1 MADAANSRTALRSAS
16 AQVRQ
21 LFASPALPG
30 PSEREGLDLR
40 QILSALYR
48 RKAIIL
54 GCFLLGIAVAE
65 IVVNQF
71 TPRYSA
77 EAAVMLETRKFQ
89 ILNFQSVMS
98 GMQNDF
104 AAVADE
110 VALLNGPTI
119 ASKAAAR
126 LHLEREPEFNPAL
139 RPAPAFDPIGWV
151 RHVISLP
158 FSVSLHFFEKAPP
171 ESKSDEPVRPETPD
185 ATPMGYALMGHVSAA
200 NDGQSYIISIRAQSE
215 NPRLAA
221 DIANAYVDAYL
232 TDQLDA
238 KYEATARA
246 SEWLNS
252 HLADLRKKVEDS
264 EKAVALFQQQ
274 NNLAQ
279 TKGATL
285 TDQQVSELNSQLII
299 ASADVAQQ
307 QSDLQALQAT
317 LRTPGAIET
326 SALVL
331 KAAPIVEK
339 LREQEADLEKQEADL
354 STRYRPEHPT
364 MVNLR
369 AQIADLKN
377 KIGVEARNAM
387 QSLSS
392 TLAAARAR
400 VAALKDAL
408 AKAQQSNGLENT
420 AAVELRELQ
429 READANKALYEN
441 FLNRFKQTSAEQD
454 IQQADARRIATAL
467 PPGGP
472 SYPNKPLFV
481 EFAAMLSLGFGILL
495 AFVLEWIDNGF
506 RSTDQLEHL
515 AGIGTLGLI
524 PATPGGVVPQDLIL
538 DEPVSQYSE
547 SIRSVRAALRYSD
560 IDNPPK
566 IVLVTSSIPSEG
578 KTILS
583 TSLARSVARSGGKA
597 LLIDCDLRRPGVS
610 KLLNATQG
618 PTLLDLFDG
627 TGSADSVI
635 QVDRTSAMHYVA
647 AKTGTSNPQDLLGS
661 QHMRGFLEQMRS
673 RYDLI
678 VLDSPPV
685 LAVSD
690 AVILS
695 HIADKTIFV
704 VRWETTPR
712 AIALG
717 ALKALRTNGGA
728 VAGAVLTRVNIKKH
742 ASYGYGDSAY
752 HYHNYSE
759 YYSQPS

>member
-1 MADAANSRTALRSAS
+1 MSDAAVSRKTLGSAS

-21 LFASPALPG
+21 LFAAPTTPG
-30 PSEREGLDLR
+30 GSQDPEGLDLR
-40 QILSALYR
+40 QLLSALYR
-48 RKAIIL
+48 RKAIIF
-54 GCFLLGIAVAE
+54 GCFVLGVVIAE
-65 IVVNQF
+65 IVVNQY
-71 TPRYSA
+71 TPRYTA
-77 EAAVMLETRKFQ
+77 EADVMLETRKFQ
-89 ILNFQSVMS
+89 ILNFQSVLS
-98 GMQNDF
+98 GMANDT
-104 AAVADE
+104 AAIADE

-126 LHLEREPEFNPAL
+126 LHLDQEPEFNPAL
-139 RPAPAFDPIGWV
+139 RPAPGFDPIAWA
-151 RHVISLP
+151 RNLISLP
-158 FSVSLHFFEKAPP
+158 FSFLHRDPPVEKTDDNP
-171 ESKSDEPVRPETPD
+171 RTETPD
-185 ATPMGYALMGHVSAA
+185 ATPMGYALMGHVTAS

-215 NPRLAA
+215 SPRLAA

-252 HLADLRKKVEDS
+252 HLSDLRKKVEDS

-307 QSDLQALQAT
+307 QSDLQALQAA

-339 LREQEADLEKQEADL
+339 LREQEADLEKQQADL
-354 STRYRPEHPT
+354 STRYKPEHPT

-369 AQIADLKN
+369 AQIADLKT
-377 KIGVEARNAM
+377 KIALEARNAM

-392 TLAAARAR
+392 TVAAARAK
-400 VAALKDAL
+400 VQALKDAL
-408 AKAQQSNGLENT
+408 ASAQQTNGVQNT
-420 AAVELRELQ
+420 AAVQLRELQ
-429 READANKALYEN
+429 READANKALYES

-454 IQQADARRIATAL
+454 IQQADARRISTAL

-472 SYPNKPLFV
+472 SYPNKPLFI
-481 EFAAMLSLGFGILL
+481 EFAAMLALGFGVLL
-495 AFVLEWIDNGF
+495 AFALEWMDNGF
-506 RSTDQLEHL
+506 RSTDQLEHT
-515 AGIGTLGLI
+515 AGIGTLGLV
-524 PATPGGVVPQDLIL
+524 PATAGGVVPQDIVI

-547 SIRSVRAALRYSD
+547 SIRSVRTALRYSD

-566 IVLVTSSIPSEG
+566 VVLVTSSIPSEG

-583 TSLARSVARSGGKA
+583 TSLARSVARSGAKA

-610 KLLNATQG
+610 KLLNATEG

-627 TGSADSVI
+627 TGTPESVI
-635 QVDRTSAMHYVA
+635 QVDRTSSMHYVA
-647 AKTGTSNPQDLLGS
+647 AKTGTTNPQDLLGS
-661 QHMRGFLEQMRS
+661 QQMRNFLERMRPH
-673 RYDLI
+673 YDLI

-695 HIADKTIFV
+695 HVVDRTLFV
-704 VRWETTPR
+704 IRWEKTPR
-712 AIALG
+712 AVALG

-728 VAGAVLTRVNIKKH
+728 IAGAVLSRVNVKKH
-742 ASYGYGDSAY
+742 ASFGYGDSAY
-752 HYHNYSE
+752 HYHKYSE
-759 YYSQPS
+759 YYS

>member
-1 MADAANSRTALRSAS
+1 MSDAAVSAKALRSAS

-21 LFASPALPG
+21 LFAAPATPG
-30 PSEREGLDLR
+30 SQDAEGLDLR
-40 QILSALYR
+40 QLLSALYR

-54 GCFLLGIAVAE
+54 GCLVLGVVIAE

-71 TPRYSA
+71 TPRYTA
-77 EAAVMLETRKFQ
+77 EADVMLETRKFQ

-98 GMQNDF
+98 GMSTDF

-139 RPAPAFDPIGWV
+139 RPAPGFDPIGWIQ
-151 RHVISLP
+151 HVISLP
-158 FSVSLHFFEKAPP
+158 FSFFNNTAPP
-171 ESKSDEPVRPETPD
+171 PAPSDDSPRPETPD

-232 TDQLDA
+232 TDQLDV

-264 EKAVALFQQQ
+264 ERAVALFQQQ
-274 NNLAQ
+274 HNLAQ

-299 ASADVAQQ
+299 ASADLAQQ
-307 QSDLQALQAT
+307 QSDLQALQTA
-317 LRTPGAIET
+317 LRTPGAMT

-331 KAAPIVEK
+331 KSAPIVER
-339 LREQEADLEKQEADL
+339 LREQEADLQKQQSDL
-354 STRYRPEHPT
+354 STRYKPEHPT

-369 AQIADLKN
+369 AQIADIQN
-377 KIGVEARNAM
+377 KIAVEARNAAL
-387 QSLSS
+387 SASS
-392 TLAAARAR
+392 TVGAARAR
-400 VAALKDAL
+400 VQALKDAL
-408 AKAQQSNGLENT
+408 AQAQQTNGVQNT
-420 AAVELRELQ
+420 AAVQLRELQ

-454 IQQADARRIATAL
+454 IQQADARRISTAL

-495 AFVLEWIDNGF
+495 AFALEWLDNGF
-506 RSTDQLEHL
+506 RSTNQLEQI
-515 AGIGTLGLI
+515 AGIGTLGLV
-524 PATPGGVVPQDLIL
+524 PATSGGVVPQDLVIE
-538 DEPVSQYSE
+538 EPVSQYSE
-547 SIRSVRAALRYSD
+547 SIRSVRTALRYSD
-560 IDNPPK
+560 VDNPPK
-566 IVLVTSSIPSEG
+566 IILVTSSIPSEG

-583 TSLARSVARSGGKA
+583 MSLARSVARSGGKA

-610 KLLNATQG
+610 KLLKATDG
-618 PTLLDLFDG
+618 PTLLDLFNG
-627 TGSADSVI
+627 TGTPDSVI
-635 QVDRTSAMHYVA
+635 QVDRTSSMHYVA
-647 AKTGTSNPQDLLGS
+647 AKAGTTNPQDLLSS
-661 QHMRGFLEQMRS
+661 QQMRS
-673 RYDLI
+673 FLERMRSQYDLI
-678 VLDSPPV
+678 VIDSPPV

-690 AVILS
+690 SVILS
-695 HIADKTIFV
+695 HVVDKTVFV
-704 VRWETTPR
+704 IRWETTPR
-712 AIALG
+712 AVALG
-717 ALKALRTNGGA
+717 ALKTLRTNGGPI
-728 VAGAVLTRVNIKKH
+728 AGAVLSRVNVKKH
-742 ASYGYGDSAY
+742 AAFGYGDSAY
-752 HYHNYSE
+752 HYHKYSE
-759 YYSQPS
+759 YYS